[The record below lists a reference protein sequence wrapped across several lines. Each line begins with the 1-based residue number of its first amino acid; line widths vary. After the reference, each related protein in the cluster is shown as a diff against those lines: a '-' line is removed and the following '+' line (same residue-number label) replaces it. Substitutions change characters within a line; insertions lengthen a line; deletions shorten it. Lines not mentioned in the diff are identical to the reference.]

1 MGRFLYVEWVPGEE
15 TYYIISPADVI
26 KANPRTEDDHIQWL
40 IKHNKFEV
48 SSTVASS
55 FRLVLIFMILNTCCE
70 VQFKRTRTGLLQKL
84 LSHDQITQSEL

>member
-1 MGRFLYVEWVPGEE
+1 MPGEE

-48 SSTVASS
+48 SSTVVSS
-55 FRLVLIFMILNTCCE
+55 FRLVLVFMKLNTCFE
-70 VQFKRTRTGLLQKL
+70 VHIKAYVEDFKQLTNMTETLWLWK
-84 LSHDQITQSEL
+84 DV

>member
-48 SSTVASS
+48 SSTVVSGIQ
-55 FRLVLIFMILNTCCE
+55 FVLAFMKLNTCCE
-70 VQFKRTRTGLLQKL
+70 VHIKAYVKDFKQLTNMPETLWL
-84 LSHDQITQSEL
+84 

>member
-15 TYYIISPADVI
+15 TYYIISPADII

-48 SSTVASS
+48 SSTVVSGIQ
-55 FRLVLIFMILNTCCE
+55 LVLAFMKLNTCCE
-70 VQFKRTRTGLLQKL
+70 VHIKAYVKGVKQLTNMPETLWL
-84 LSHDQITQSEL
+84 